1 MNVTPKLG
9 VTPSAHFSVHHAH
22 PYWYIACQSSELGD
36 QPLSVRL
43 WDTPLVVFRD
53 EAGAPHALVDRCA
66 HRNAPLS
73 GGRCREGR
81 IECPYH
87 GWQFDGEGACK
98 KIPALV
104 GEPAGK
110 ARRVPAFPVRE
121 QQGFVWVYTD
131 TATSP
136 NHEPFKFPCLEDGAY
151 THVRHVADF
160 KSTLHGAAENILDV
174 PHTAFL
180 HKGLF
185 RGGSP
190 NSVQTVVR
198 RYEDRV
204 ECQFMGEPRPSGW
217 LAKVLAPGA
226 GEVVHY
232 DRFILPGVA
241 QVDYSV
247 GESGHLVTTSCLT
260 PVSDFVTRMYSVL
273 SVRLGKW
280 VPMLRPVIVP
290 MVMKVIQQDAWMLE
304 KQSRAI
310 LEFGGE
316 QFVST
321 DVDLLGP
328 SITRLLKQ
336 ASAGQMQIHPSVEGQ
351 EAELVSS
358 GELLA

>member
-1 MNVTPKLG
+1 MYINFWYPVILG
-9 VTPSAHFSVHHAH
+9 E
-22 PYWYIACQSSELGD
+22 ELKD
-36 QPLSVRL
+36 EPVKVRML
-43 WDTPLVVFRD
+43 GQNFVVFRD
-53 EAGAPHALVDRCA
+53 SEGNPNTLHDICIHRGAS
-66 HRNAPLS
+66 LS
-73 GGRCREGR
+73 EGL
-81 IECPYH
+81 IKKDCIQCPYH

-110 ARRVPAFPVRE
+110 ARRVPAFPVRA

-160 KSTLHGAAENILDV
+160 KSPLHGAAENILDV

-185 RGGSP
+185 RGGPP

-204 ECQFMGEPRPSGW
+204 ECQFMGEPRPSGG